1 MQKTLKKH
9 GTWIGKWTFVLA
21 ATGSAVGLGN
31 IWGFP
36 YKAGTE
42 GGAAFVLIYL
52 LCIVAIGVPIMISEI
67 LIGRRSGN
75 SPINAMKKS
84 AIDSG
89 ASSLWQLVGWTGIIA
104 GVLILS
110 FYSVIAGICL
120 NYIFIAASP
129 NELITSSEQFGQ
141 VISSP
146 TNLLI
151 WHTVFMFLTL
161 VIVSAGVEDGIG
173 RMVKILMPLLGFLL
187 LFMVIYGAIN
197 GAFLEAL
204 SFLFAPDFSNVG
216 TDTFLSAMG
225 QAFFSM
231 SLGMGS
237 IMAYGAY
244 MPKEQEIVSTSFSV
258 GSLDTLVAI
267 LAGLAIFPIIFVFN
281 LEPGSGPGLVFVS
294 LLSAFNQMEFG
305 QLIGPIFFIL
315 LSIAALS
322 SSISILEPGVAYL
335 AEEEFLTRKQSAIV
349 ISILCWV
356 IGIGTATGFNIFSVV
371 DSSGES
377 INPFLNTME
386 LISVQILQPLGGM
399 LIAIFIGWFMN
410 ESLIKNEIPQINPFL
425 YSIWRF
431 FIKYVAPLS
440 VAFIFM
446 SQII

>member
-1 MQKTLKKH
+1 MQKILKSQ

-52 LCIVAIGVPIMISEI
+52 LCIVVIGVPIMISEI

-75 SPINAMKKS
+75 SPINAMKRS

-89 ASSLWQLVGWTGIIA
+89 NSPMWQLVGWTGIFA

-120 NYIFIAASP
+120 NYIFISAFP
-129 NELITSSEQFGQ
+129 NELISASEQFGA

-146 TNLLI
+146 ANLLF
-151 WHTVFMFLTL
+151 WHTVFMFLTML
-161 VIVSAGVEDGIG
+161 IVSAGVKDGIG
-173 RMVKILMPLLGFLL
+173 RMVKILMPMLGFLL
-187 LFMVIYGAIN
+187 IFMVIYAMIN
-197 GAFLEAL
+197 GAFVRAL
-204 SFLFAPDFSNVG
+204 SFLFAPDFSNIG

-225 QAFFSM
+225 QAFFSL

-258 GSLDTLVAI
+258 GSLDTLIAI
-267 LAGLAIFPIIFVFN
+267 LAGLAIFPIIFAFN

-294 LLSAFNQMEFG
+294 LLSAFNQMDFG
-305 QLIGPIFFIL
+305 QLIGPLFFIL

-335 AEEEFLTRKQSAIV
+335 AEEGFLSRKKSAV
-349 ISILCWV
+349 FISLLCWV
-356 IGIGTATGFNIFSVV
+356 IGIGTALGFNIFA
-371 DSSGES
+371 DNNGD
-377 INPFLNTME
+377 NPFLSNME
-386 LISVQILQPLGGM
+386 LISVQILQPFGGM
-399 LIAIFIGWFMN
+399 MIAIFVGWFMD
-410 ESLIKNEIPQINPFL
+410 EALIKNEITNKYPIFYKL
-425 YSIWRF
+425 WRF
-431 FIKYVAPLS
+431 FIKFIAPLS
-440 VAFIFM
+440 VAFIFI
-446 SQII
+446 SQLI

>member
-1 MQKTLKKH
+1 MDICTCRN
-9 GTWIGKWTFVLA
+9 WFSCWC
-21 ATGSAVGLGN
+21 LGN

-146 TNLLI
+146 INLLI

-267 LAGLAIFPIIFVFN
+267 LAGLAIFPIIFAFN

-335 AEEEFLTRKQSAIV
+335 AEEGFLTRKQSAIV

-440 VAFIFM
+440 VAFIFI

>member
-1 MQKTLKKH
+1 MDICTCRN
-9 GTWIGKWTFVLA
+9 WFSCW
-21 ATGSAVGLGN
+21 SWN

-197 GAFLEAL
+197 GAFLEAI

-267 LAGLAIFPIIFVFN
+267 LAGLAIFPIIFAFN

-440 VAFIFM
+440 VAFIFI